1 MSESNESNESNEA
14 DESTTQAAAPG
25 AVTPEPP
32 EDFVKAAKA
41 APNHWLYLTDPTWR
55 GEAPPPEF
63 AVVGQWRSDENGEIV
78 EWQAN
83 EDYVPSPGARGW
95 PEPTDDVDR
104 AVQLATTG
112 YGPADDVTAALSKAE
127 LAMLVTAD
135 GRPVSASGND
145 GTAVVPVYTSARYLH
160 RTGLGFE
167 RVRINDVLDRIP
179 EGHNVCVNS
188 SAPVSMVLIKDKLVA
203 ALAAVESAQAEEPP
217 AEGAEEAP
225 AVDDVDV
232 APNSARTDRAD
243 RDGDVQDGS

>member
-1 MSESNESNESNEA
+1 MSESNGEA
-14 DESTTQAAAPG
+14 TTPATSGEAPATSG
-25 AVTPEPP
+25 ETPATVDPAPP
-32 EDFVKAAKA
+32 EEFVQAAKA

-63 AVVGQWRSDENGEIV
+63 AVVGQWRSDDNGEIV

-112 YGPADDVTAALSKAE
+112 YGPADDVTAALAKAE

-135 GRPVSASGND
+135 GRPVSASAAD
-145 GTAVVPVYTSARYLH
+145 GTAVVPIYTSARHLH
-160 RTGLGFE
+160 KTGPLGFE
-167 RVRINDVLDRIP
+167 RVRIADVLDRIP

-188 SAPVSMVLIKDKLVA
+188 SAAVSMVLITDKLVQ
-203 ALAAVESAQAEEPP
+203 ALAAVESAPAQETDGGERAE
-217 AEGAEEAP
+217 
-225 AVDDVDV
+225 
-232 APNSARTDRAD
+232 TDRVEAGQAGA
-243 RDGDVQDGS
+243 REERGGQA